1 MTPYTSLLTYS
12 MTFLDDI
19 LKVKRESVQRR
30 KGRSALQELRSRI
43 ADAEPTRRFQKAL
56 RERQEGAPRL
66 IAEIKKASP
75 SKGIIREK
83 FQPVEIARIY
93 EGEGAAAVSVLTE
106 EHFFLGKPSYLKEV
120 RSAIALPLLK
130 KDFILDEFQVY
141 EARAWGADALL
152 LIAALLERQ
161 QAIDYFHLA
170 RELSLDILVEV
181 HDEKELEQVVDWA
194 PVIGIN
200 NRDLRT
206 FKTDLE
212 TTFRLLREIPS
223 ILRKDRVVISESGIH
238 SRKEVERLY
247 DAGVEAMLIGETFM
261 VAEKM
266 ADKMKEL
273 LGR

>member
-1 MTPYTSLLTYS
+1 

-19 LKVKRESVQRR
+19 VKIKREEVARR
-30 KGRSALQELRSRI
+30 KGRRGLQELRARI
-43 ADAEPTRRFQKAL
+43 ADADPARGFQKAL
-56 RERQEGAPRL
+56 RQKQEGAPRL

-75 SKGIIREK
+75 SKGVIRER
-83 FQPVEIARIY
+83 FHPAEIAEVY

-106 EHFFLGKPSYLKEV
+106 PHFFKGDPAFLKEV
-120 RSAIALPLLK
+120 RSAVSLPLLK

-152 LIAALLERQ
+152 LIAALLERR

-170 RELSLDILVEV
+170 RELSLDTLVEV
-181 HDEKELEQVVDWA
+181 HTEKELEQVIDWA

-200 NRDLRT
+200 NRDLGT

-212 TTFRLLREIPS
+212 TTFRLLRLIPAA
-223 ILRKDRVVISESGIH
+223 LRKDRIVVSESAIH
-238 SRKEVERLY
+238 SRKEVERLD
-247 DAGVEAMLIGETFM
+247 DAGVDAMLIGETLM
-261 VAEKM
+261 ASEKT
-266 ADKMKEL
+266 ADKMREL

>member
-1 MTPYTSLLTYS
+1 

-19 LKVKRESVQRR
+19 LKVKREAVWRR
-30 KGRSALQELRSRI
+30 KGRSALQDLRSRI

-120 RSAIALPLLK
+120 RSAISLPLLK

-170 RELSLDILVEV
+170 RDLSLDTLVEV

-223 ILRKDRVVISESGIH
+223 SVRKDRVIISESGIH

-247 DAGVEAMLIGETFM
+247 DAGIDAMLIGETFM
-261 VAEKM
+261 AAEKIGE
-266 ADKMKEL
+266 KMKEL
-273 LGR
+273 LGDR

>member
-1 MTPYTSLLTYS
+1 

>member
-1 MTPYTSLLTYS
+1 MAPYTSLLTYS

-43 ADAEPTRRFQKAL
+43 ADAEPTRRFHKAL
-56 RERQEGAPRL
+56 RECQEGAPRL

-170 RELSLDILVEV
+170 RELSLDTLVEV

-206 FKTDLE
+206 FKTDVE

-223 ILRKDRVVISESGIH
+223 SVRKDRIVISESGIH
-238 SRKEVERLY
+238 SRKEVERLW
-247 DAGVEAMLIGETFM
+247 DAGVEAMLVGETFM
-261 VAEKM
+261 AEEKI